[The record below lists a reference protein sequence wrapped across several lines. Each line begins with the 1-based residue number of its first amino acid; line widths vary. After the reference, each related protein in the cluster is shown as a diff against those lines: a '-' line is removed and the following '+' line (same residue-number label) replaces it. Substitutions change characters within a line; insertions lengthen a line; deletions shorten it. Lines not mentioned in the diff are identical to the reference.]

1 VLAFNF
7 SDKLVIHYLKLVS
20 MKKRL
25 YVLFICMS
33 IIWPQ
38 ANAEQQTVILGASLF
53 PPSAYIDK
61 STGKCVGENI
71 DVTSK
76 ILAHYNIK
84 LEVVCTLPARMYLLV
99 KNSEVDFTVN
109 VKSTRALSPY
119 VEYVAPPLK
128 KLVINLYR
136 YGTNSEFKT
145 ISAIRGFDYNGS
157 RQKFVDRN
165 YQFVDLPTAESA
177 LQLFLKRRS
186 DALISYQSNVT
197 HLKQQNAITFPKEIT
212 VTPLLE
218 VNAYYG
224 ITKGSAN
231 FDLLRHVLKDY
242 AEQHNLE
249 YFVPQK
255 TD

>member
-1 VLAFNF
+1 
-7 SDKLVIHYLKLVS
+7 

-25 YVLFICMS
+25 YVLYIGFS

-38 ANAEQQTVILGASLF
+38 AHAEQQIVTLGASLF

-71 DVTSK
+71 DITSK
-76 ILAHYNIK
+76 ILANYNIK
-84 LEVVCTLPARMYLLV
+84 LEVVCTLPARMYRLV
-99 KNSEVDFTVN
+99 KNSRVDFTVN

-119 VEYVAPPLK
+119 VEFVAPPIK

-157 RQKFVDRN
+157 RQTLADQN
-165 YQFVDLPTAESA
+165 YQFFDLPTAESA
-177 LQLFLKRRS
+177 LQIFLMRRS
-186 DALISYQSNVT
+186 DALISYQSNVA
-197 HLKQQNAITFPKEIT
+197 HLKLQNTIIFPKEIT

-218 VNAYYG
+218 VDAYYG

-231 FDLLRHVLKDY
+231 FDLLRHVLSDY
-242 AEQHNLE
+242 AEQHKLE

-255 TD
+255 AD